1 MKIISFEG
9 IEGVGKSTQIKLLK
23 DFLES
28 KNYTVEVSREP
39 GSTSAGEKIRD
50 ILLDNKNILAN
61 ETELLLMFSAR
72 SELVNKIILNNQSD
86 YLLLDRFFDASMA
99 YQGYGRELSKEFIN
113 SLISFI
119 NCPIPDHTFLLD
131 ISVEEGFN
139 RKQNDSKDRIESSG
153 IDFFNKVRAGYLE
166 IASDNKDRFIVI
178 DANSDINSIH
188 NNIISSLNL

>member
-50 ILLDNKNILAN
+50 ILLDKNNILAN

-86 YLLLDRFFDASMA
+86 YLLLDRFFDASIA

-119 NCPIPDHTFLLD
+119 NCPMPDHTFLLD

-139 RKQNDSKDRIESSG
+139 RKHNDSKDRIESEG

-166 IASDNKDRFIVI
+166 IASDSNNRFIVI
-178 DANSDINSIH
+178 DANSDIDSIH
-188 NNIISSLNL
+188 NKIISSLNL

>member
-23 DFLES
+23 NFLES

-61 ETELLLMFSAR
+61 DTELLLMFSAR

-99 YQGYGRELSKEFIN
+99 YQGYGRELSKEFKN

-139 RKQNDSKDRIESSG
+139 RKHNDSKDRIESAG

-178 DANSDINSIH
+178 DANSDIDSIH

>member
-1 MKIISFEG
+1 
-9 IEGVGKSTQIKLLK
+9 
-23 DFLES
+23 
-28 KNYTVEVSREP
+28 
-39 GSTSAGEKIRD
+39 
-50 ILLDNKNILAN
+50 
-61 ETELLLMFSAR
+61 
-72 SELVNKIILNNQSD
+72 
-86 YLLLDRFFDASMA
+86 MA
-99 YQGYGRELSKEFIN
+99 YQGHGRELSKEFIN

-139 RKQNDSKDRIESSG
+139 RKQNDSKDRIESAS

>member
-178 DANSDINSIH
+178 DANSDIDSIH